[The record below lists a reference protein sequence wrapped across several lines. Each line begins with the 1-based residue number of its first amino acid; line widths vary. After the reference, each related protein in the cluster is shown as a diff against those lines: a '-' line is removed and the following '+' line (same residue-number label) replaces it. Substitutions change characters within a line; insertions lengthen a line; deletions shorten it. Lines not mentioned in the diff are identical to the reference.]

1 MPALPLRL
9 LSLLMAVLFSACDPG
24 KPVPGKTSSPLT
36 HSAYVWQRVWTD
48 SVRAAVTDHGSA
60 FAELGVLG
68 TQLEWKSGNPVPA
81 VVRPDV
87 NWKALAA
94 THRRVSAVIRI
105 ERPGA
110 DDEIVKAVLAEA
122 SRLRQAAAA
131 DGLTLSVVQI
141 DYDCPQK
148 KLASYAAWLSRISES
163 LKPLPVRI
171 TTLASWLGE
180 KDFLTLLRA
189 CDQYVLQ
196 VHSFERPAP
205 GRRAS
210 VCDPDKTRAWV
221 KQASALGHSFTVAL
235 PTYRATAGYD
245 ASGKLLGVAT
255 DSVTPRWVAGTT
267 LEEFPSNPDELSA
280 LIAEWNR
287 DRPAG
292 LTGIWWYRLP
302 VETDTRNWRWPALAA
317 VMAGRAPV
325 SKLEVQLNG
334 AQPVDLVLWNRGEK
348 DEWMP
353 AKITVRWP
361 APAHAVGDGAAGWEF
376 AAGENEGVFT
386 APAALQ
392 KRLLPPDQSTALGWL
407 RFQESAP
414 PVASLRTEISPQA
427 RDR

>member
-1 MPALPLRL
+1 
-9 LSLLMAVLFSACDPG
+9 
-24 KPVPGKTSSPLT
+24 
-36 HSAYVWQRVWTD
+36 
-48 SVRAAVTDHGSA
+48 VRAAVTNHGSA

-81 VVRPDV
+81 AVRPDV
-87 NWKALAA
+87 NWKALSA
-94 THRRVSAVIRI
+94 THRPVSAVIRI

-171 TTLASWLGE
+171 TTLASWLNE

-189 CDQYVLQ
+189 CHQYVLQ

-317 VMAGRAPV
+317 VMAGRAPI
-325 SKLEVQLNG
+325 SKLEVQFNG

-353 AKITVRWP
+353 AKVTIRWP
-361 APAHAVGDGAAGWEF
+361 APAHAVGDGAAGWDF

-386 APAALQ
+386 APPALR
-392 KRLLPPDQSTALGWL
+392 KRLLPPDQSMALGWL
-407 RFQESAP
+407 RFQEPAP
-414 PVASLRTEISPQA
+414 PAASLRTEISSQA